1 MRLRP
6 VRPAL
11 VLGLLLAPPGALP
24 THDWIAEQALMLR
37 PQAEREWLMTV
48 SPVAGYGKTRPER

>member
-6 VRPAL
+6 VRLAL
-11 VLGLLLAPPGALP
+11 VLGLLLAPPGALR
-24 THDWIAEQALMLR
+24 T
-37 PQAEREWLMTV
+37 REWLMTV